1 MVLYYNHRE
10 GEERKVK
17 EMTELTLTMI
27 VITLGITAISY
38 MTNKMVQEIKR
49 YNEVKA
55 RMERAEQRRN
65 QARQEMK
72 RLAELT
78 A

>member
-1 MVLYYNHRE
+1 
-10 GEERKVK
+10 
-17 EMTELTLTMI
+17 MTELTLTMI